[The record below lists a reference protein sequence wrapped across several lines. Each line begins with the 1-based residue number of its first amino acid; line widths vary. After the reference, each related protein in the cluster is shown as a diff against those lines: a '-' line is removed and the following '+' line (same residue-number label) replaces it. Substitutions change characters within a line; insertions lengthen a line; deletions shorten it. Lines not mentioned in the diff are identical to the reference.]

1 MQVLLGKINA
11 LVADER
17 YQQLLTYWGV
27 GPSGTGHLRSKN
39 FVVALKSVLYHRV
52 QSVLQFRSLGN
63 SVEGRALSLV
73 QVLVTLHVCG
83 LWSLSL
89 NHCFIVVAVGCDAR
103 VCAEAPLC
111 QPAPRR

>member
-17 YQQLLTYWGV
+17 YQQLLTYWEV

-39 FVVALKSVLYHRV
+39 FVVALKSALYHRM

-73 QVLVTLHVCG
+73 QVLVTLQCLWPLEPLSESLFYSCCG
-83 LWSLSL
+83 GLRCPCL
-89 NHCFIVVAVGCDAR
+89 R
-103 VCAEAPLC
+103 
-111 QPAPRR
+111 